1 MVQPLDPSDKRPK
14 LERARSAAE
23 KENHPMQRTNSM
35 LRRQY
40 SQQEPPGRRMSTSDS
55 GVEVSP
61 GQRRMQP
68 QLPQPYGQ
76 SAVDYR
82 QQAHYGP
89 GPQPSHMGPMPAQ
102 QPIPLYGGTTGHMT
116 TESHLRQ
123 SSSMGYPDEDPRY
136 YQVTSLSC

>member
-1 MVQPLDPSDKRPK
+1 MDPSDKRPK

-76 SAVDYR
+76 PGDYR
-82 QQAHYGP
+82 QQAHYGGGQQP
-89 GPQPSHMGPMPAQ
+89 PSHLGPGSAQ
-102 QPIPLYGGTTGHMT
+102 QPIPMYGGSGGHMMT
-116 TESHLRQ
+116 QTHLGQ
-123 SSSMGYPDEDPRY
+123 SASMGYPDDPRY
-136 YQVTSLSC
+136 YQVQLLI